1 MRRALAFSLRSC
13 CKRSFSFS
21 SSRFAAPA
29 AKYLEIYSGDFETQ
43 SYPVQLLGGTHTSF
57 AKMLYKFAEQAEGG
71 NFDVYIED
79 FQKLS
84 KIAADVGPFWI
95 EQDVLND
102 PAFSALSPGFRFAL
116 GWMQSE
122 RMLDSLQNVKSS
134 YQELVDALA
143 KQIRATITVPW
154 DPSSN
159 RSEIERIEAEAKELY
174 SARNPG
180 TAPKVIFQIEV
191 NPSLKDGYTFE
202 IDNLFV
208 NKSAAAI
215 AASAS
220 AAGKD
225 QIKDWTA
232 LPALPAK
239 AVSKENDLLLKLIGA
254 ELDQLAEIDDVERRV
269 GV

>member
-1 MRRALAFSLRSC
+1 
-13 CKRSFSFS
+13 
-21 SSRFAAPA
+21 
-29 AKYLEIYSGDFETQ
+29 
-43 SYPVQLLGGTHTSF
+43 
-57 AKMLYKFAEQAEGG
+57 MLYKFAELADGG
-71 NFDVYIED
+71 DFELYIQD

-84 KIAADVGPFWI
+84 QIAAEVGPFWI

-102 PAFSALSPGFRFAL
+102 PTFSALSPGFRFAL

-122 RMLDSLQNVKSS
+122 RMLDSVQHVKTS
-134 YQELVDALA
+134 YQELVDAMS
-143 KQIRATITVPW
+143 KQIRATVTVPW

-159 RSEIERIEAEAKELY
+159 PSELERIEAEAKELY

-180 TAPKVIFQIEV
+180 ATPKYIFQVEV

-225 QIKDWTA
+225 QAKDWTA
-232 LPALPAK
+232 LPALPTK
-239 AVSKENDLLLKLIGA
+239 AVPKQNELLLKLIGA